1 MIAPGRF
8 GFWWRQRAFGPVVRL
23 LGPILY
29 GTAWLWRRFM
39 LRTTFVAVTG
49 SLGKTTTKELLAD
62 ILASHGRVFRTWR
75 NQNATPSVA
84 LNVLRVRPWHRYAV
98 LEVASAAPGIMQRS
112 ARLVR
117 PDAAVVLNV
126 LATHTTAFASLDE
139 HAVEKAEL
147 LRWVRPGG
155 FAVFNVDDTYVR
167 AMADACPVRVVRS
180 GTGDGCD
187 YRATDVASRWPA
199 RLGFTLHHGDASLH
213 VVTQL
218 VGTHWQPAALAAIAA
233 AHALG
238 VPLAQA
244 ADAARR
250 TPPFPG
256 RLQPVALPGGAIV
269 LRDDYNASIDTIET
283 SMRVLADAPAERR
296 MLVITDLSDFG
307 RNRKQRLKVLAG
319 LAARSAD
326 ALVLVGENA
335 AYGRRRAIDE
345 GMAEGQVHA
354 FDLLRD
360 AALFLRGALRDG
372 DLVLLKGRTTDH
384 AARIFFAQLGEVG
397 CWKEHCPKRMLCD
410 ICWELDVTPAQSRL
424 AVPVPPPSTNAR
436 ARA

>member
-1 MIAPGRF
+1 VIAPGRF
-8 GFWWRQRAFGPVVRL
+8 GFWLRQRAFGPVVHLMRPL
-23 LGPILY
+23 IY
-29 GTAWLWRRFM
+29 GMAWLWRRLM
-39 LRTTFVAVTG
+39 VRTTFVAVTG
-49 SLGKTTTKELLAD
+49 ALGKTTTKELLAD
-62 ILASHGRVFRTWR
+62 ILGTQGQVLRTWR

-126 LATHTTAFASLDE
+126 LATHTTAFATLDE

-155 FAVFNVDDTYVR
+155 FAVLNVDDPYVR
-167 AMADACPVRVVRS
+167 AMADACPVRVVR
-180 GTGDGCD
+180 TGRREDGD
-187 YRATDVASRWPA
+187 YRATDVAARWPA
-199 RLGFTLHHGDASLH
+199 RMGFTLHHGDASLR
-213 VVTQL
+213 VSTQL
-218 VGTHWQPAALAAIAA
+218 VGEHWQPAALAAIAT

-238 VPLAQA
+238 LTLAQA
-244 ADAARR
+244 VDAARR

-256 RLQPVALPGGAIV
+256 RLQPVALPGGAIF

-283 SMRVLADAPAERR
+283 SMRVLAEAPATRR
-296 MLVITDLSDFG
+296 LLVITDLSDFG
-307 RNRKQRLKVLAG
+307 RNRKQRLKYLAN

-326 ALVLVGENA
+326 ALVLIGENA

-360 AALFLRGALRDG
+360 AAGFLRGALRAG

-384 AARIFFAQLGEVG
+384 AARVFFAQIGEVG
-397 CWKEHCPKRMLCD
+397 CWKQHCPKRMLCD
-410 ICWELDVTPAQSRL
+410 ICWELDVTPAQLRL

-436 ARA
+436 ATA

>member
-1 MIAPGRF
+1 VIAPGRF
-8 GFWWRQRAFGPVVRL
+8 GYWLRQQAFGPVVRL
-23 LGPILY
+23 MGPLLY
-29 GTAWLWRRFM
+29 GTAWLWRRLM
-39 LRTTFVAVTG
+39 VRTTFVAVTG
-49 SLGKTTTKELLAD
+49 ALGKTTTKELLAD

-75 NQNATPSVA
+75 NQNATSSVA

-98 LEVASAAPGIMQRS
+98 LEVATAAPGIMQRS

-126 LATHTTAFASLDE
+126 LATHTTAFATLDE

-155 FAVFNVDDTYVR
+155 LAVLNVDDPYVR
-167 AMADACPVRVVRS
+167 AMADACAVRVVRA
-180 GTGDGCD
+180 GRGEDCD
-187 YRATDVASRWPA
+187 YRAADVEARWPE
-199 RLGFTLHHGDASLH
+199 RLGFTLRHGDASLR
-213 VVTQL
+213 VATQL

-244 ADAARR
+244 VDAALR

-256 RLQPVALPGGAIV
+256 RLQPVALPGGEIV

-283 SMRVLADAPAERR
+283 SMRVLAEAPAARR

-307 RNRKQRLKVLAG
+307 RNRKQRLKYLAG
-319 LAARSAD
+319 LAARSVD
-326 ALVLVGENA
+326 ALVIVGENA
-335 AYGRRRAIDE
+335 AYGRRRAIE
-345 GMAEGQVHA
+345 NGLAEDQVHA

-360 AALFLRGALRDG
+360 AALFLRGALRPG

-384 AARIFFAQLGEVG
+384 AARVFFAQLGESG

-410 ICWELDVTPAQSRL
+410 ICWELDVTPAQLRL
-424 AVPVPPPSTNAR
+424 AVPVPPPSPRGRPR
-436 ARA
+436 A